1 MASASVLTP
10 DVNTVVNVS
19 GTAGTGKSR
28 STLAA
33 ITVHAVNTG
42 PSIVAPDPYTIF
54 NVVFTVLSRETYGTL
69 TSVAVDP
76 IKTRRSAGALVVGAV
91 VDVDITEMP

>member
-1 MASASVLTP
+1 MA
-10 DVNTVVNVS
+10 
-19 GTAGTGKSR
+19 R
-28 STLAA
+28 
-33 ITVHAVNTG
+33 
-42 PSIVAPDPYTIF
+42 DPYTIV